1 MGEKEYLTK
10 EKYEALEVELK
21 ELKTVKRKEVAEQL
35 QYAKGMGDLSENA
48 EYHEARDQQAKIEYR
63 IAQIENILKNAEII
77 EHKTSSGVIEIGSE
91 VVLQKKGEKDKQTFT
106 LVGSEE
112 ADMSAGKLSIQSP
125 MGMSLVGKKKG
136 ETFEF
141 KTPKGK
147 TEYKIVNVK

>member
-1 MGEKEYLTK
+1 MGEKEYLTQQK
-10 EKYEALEVELK
+10 HDELQVELE

-48 EYHEARDQQAKIEYR
+48 EYHEARDQQAKIEFR
-63 IAQIENILKNAEII
+63 ISQIENVLKNAEIVH
-77 EHKTSSGVIEIGSE
+77 HKKGNVVEIGSE
-91 VVLQKKGEKDKQTFT
+91 VVIQKSGDKDKKTFI

-112 ADMSAGKLSIQSP
+112 SDMTAGKLSIQSP
-125 MGMSLVGKKKG
+125 MGESLLGKKKG

-147 TEYKIVNVK
+147 TEYKIVSVK